1 MNRLEELR
9 AQLNQLLG
17 KEKQDKADKEEI
29 LKISQEIDL
38 IILEHLKKQEIPLP
52 KKEAKE

>member
-52 KKEAKE
+52 KKEAKK